1 MFCANHSRST
11 NHHQTLHTGKN
22 VLFTQPNY
30 FPLAAECHLLD
41 QTSFRQQR
49 KGIYSTKRASASSG
63 TPFARPNRL
72 PPTAE
77 CHLLGQTGFRQQR
90 KTFARPNAI
99 CATATT
105 PSFRSK
111 GYSPLPP
118 LPLAAP
124 CLRTPAVKIA
134 FFKQKT
140 FGCGIFLKDSG
151 CGGVI

>member
-22 VLFTQPNY
+22 VLFTRPNY

-63 TPFARPNRL
+63 TPFARPNGL

-90 KTFARPNAI
+90 KSICSTKCHLRYGNHPIFSLQRLFASATFAARSTIFKNA
-99 CATATT
+99 CCEN
-105 PSFRSK
+105 SF
-111 GYSPLPP
+111 
-118 LPLAAP
+118 
-124 CLRTPAVKIA
+124 
-134 FFKQKT
+134 F
-140 FGCGIFLKDSG
+140 
-151 CGGVI
+151 